1 MSTFFSYVLKPK
13 FSSHPISPV
22 PLGQLA
28 LKKERK
34 KEVKK
39 AHWVCQEILQLMC
52 TKLVGGGG
60 GIMVYQ
66 CVVHI
71 VSQKY

>member
-1 MSTFFSYVLKPK
+1 MLLGFFGHFSISTDMSTFFSYVLKPK
-13 FSSHPISPV
+13 FSSYPISPV

-39 AHWVCQEILQLMC
+39 AHWVCLEILQLTC
-52 TKLVGGGG
+52 
-60 GIMVYQ
+60 Q
-66 CVVHI
+66 N
-71 VSQKY
+71 